1 MNSDSCPDNVTQD
14 NIDDVKGDELTKGLA
29 TLMDSMGIE
38 SCKQFSAAGA
48 VLSPLP
54 PAIGALGVTGSVGCE
69 QLNVLAQTVSAY
81 QSAISC
87 ILNESITK
95 SKTHLIQKNLIQI
108 SINGNFNFPIQI
120 NQTNS
125 EDVTIMNSLSST
137 TEAKIQ
143 DTLSNF
149 TKSFLDSMSKSKTG
163 FLGSNQGQKNIQAF
177 QDKLTQDVQQ
187 SAITK
192 TISTLKSQL
201 DQKNRVTIIVNG
213 YDSLSY
219 DINKNPAGIIINQ
232 KNYISYQAY
241 NVLNNLLKTY
251 FSTDE
256 GVKLIS
262 SMKSAEESES
272 QGIDSFL
279 NAFLAPIIAI
289 IVLIIGGMVLFG
301 GGTISSVFKY
311 IIPIC
316 IIVSIIVAIIF
327 GMKKPPKY
335 VIMITMIITTVLL
348 VVLEI
353 YTLTR
358 NNPRMS

>member
-1 MNSDSCPDNVTQD
+1 MSNDSCPTNVTD
-14 NIDDVKGDELTKGLA
+14 DKINDVKGDELVKGLA
-29 TLMDSMGIE
+29 TLMNSMGIQ

-48 VLSPLP
+48 GFSIIP
-54 PAIGALGVTGSVGCE
+54 PIVAAVGATGSVGCE

-87 ILNESITK
+87 ILNETGTDTDVKI
-95 SKTHLIQKNLIQI
+95 IQKNDITI
-108 SINGNFNFPIQI
+108 EINGILDFPIQI

-125 EDVTIMNSLSST
+125 ENVKITNSLSNT

-177 QDKLTQDVQQ
+177 QDKITQNVQQ

-192 TISTLKSQL
+192 TIGTLKSQISQ
-201 DQKNRVTIIVNG
+201 DNRSKIILNG
-213 YDSLSY
+213 YDPISY
-219 DINKNPAGIIINQ
+219 NINKKSAEIIINQ
-232 KNYISYQAY
+232 QNYVDYQAY
-241 NVLNNLLKTY
+241 NVVNNLLKTY

-301 GGTISSVFKY
+301 GGSISSVFKY

-316 IIVSIIVAIIF
+316 IIASIIVAIIF
-327 GMKKPPKY
+327 GLKKPPQY
-335 VIMITMIITTVLL
+335 VVLVTMIITAVLFS
-348 VVLEI
+348 VLEI
-353 YTLTR
+353 YIITKKI
-358 NNPRMS
+358 N